1 MRSAIRRRTRMSSK
15 NLSKRLLMS
24 AIRPPEQALA
34 YKMLNNEN
42 KKFIFAF
49 ERKNN
54 IFSSPNFDERI
65 WSARSSIASASGV
78 SKVEVS

>member
-1 MRSAIRRRTRMSSK
+1 MRSAI
-15 NLSKRLLMS
+15 
-24 AIRPPEQALA
+24 PPEQALA
-34 YKMLNNEN
+34 YKILNNDN

-65 WSARSSIASASGV
+65 WSGELVYRFG
-78 SKVEVS
+78 KRGQ